1 MISIQRFNARIK
13 NKSLNDQYDQYSN
26 KDKHRIIDKVKDI
39 SNCIKNNSDFKSS
52 VIFDIPTERIFNRYS
67 CGKLTELHWDIE
79 NEATKEYLK
88 GNSLANGIN
97 SFDDML
103 KLDTYHSKYGELK
116 IVPDV
121 ENFWVF
127 NYANLLV
134 KLTPEDLAHDYR
146 VILPMLYVRK
156 VNSDELKAYNYDI
169 NKLKELKHKQDDF
182 VSKFIKS
189 KISLSSMVTKD
200 IVKRF
205 IDQIPDDIDDPF
217 NEKDYLGFSSLHVP
231 SEISDN
237 EYNKD
242 IKLYE
247 QVFYPSYLDNA
258 LKRVLTKYTMDRML
272 GVNTSQAKLLVND
285 AWRKYGSK
293 YYANEIFNTLN
304 NKIDL
309 IQSFKNLK

>member
-1 MISIQRFNARIK
+1 MISIQQFNAQIK

-26 KDKHRIIDKVKDI
+26 WEGHLIIDKVKDI

-52 VIFDIPTERIFNRYS
+52 VIFDIPTERTFNRYS
-67 CGKLTELHWDIE
+67 YGKLTELHWDIE

-88 GNSLANGIN
+88 GNPRINGIN
-97 SFDDML
+97 SFNDML

-116 IVPDV
+116 VVPDV

-127 NYANLLV
+127 KYANLLV

-146 VILPMLYVRK
+146 VILPMLCIYGK
-156 VNSDELKAYNYDI
+156 NSEELRQYNKDI
-169 NKLKELKHKQDDF
+169 NKLKELKKKQDDF
-182 VSKFIKS
+182 TLKFIKS
-189 KISLSSMVTKD
+189 KISLSRKVTKD
-200 IVKRF
+200 VVKRY
-205 IDQIPDDIDDPF
+205 IHQIPDDVDDPF
-217 NEKDYLGFSSLHVP
+217 NENEYLGFNSLHVP

-237 EYNKD
+237 ECNKD

-272 GVNTSQAKLLVND
+272 GINTSQAKLLVND